1 MNTIINKITSAA
13 AVNKALKVLRKT
25 DKDSALLLRKVYT
38 NISEQQYT
46 TAPTTCKDLLAA
58 YTGAEDISELDASP
72 LFDAISFDFVSECN
86 TQPTPVTTED
96 KDTIEPELVVPVD
109 YSAMTVVQLT
119 NVLFADLGS
128 EITSQVTN
136 MTTGLKV
143 KLDLLDELKQMMVA
157 SFEDVRAEV
166 LTARLANALALTKED
181 KGSALHTTDGN
192 LSVYDYLNSDVKTE
206 CKNYLFMADIM
217 ADQTASLDVLILES
231 AFRSYK
237 EQIAVGALPIPDRAL
252 TLAVTKAIKGI
263 CALKESNKDKLLS
276 MSFA

>member
-1 MNTIINKITSAA
+1 MNTIINKTTSAA

-25 DKDSALLLRKVYT
+25 DKDLALLLRKIYT

-46 TAPTTCKDLLAA
+46 IAPTTCKDLLAA
-58 YTGAEDISELDASP
+58 YTGAEDITGLDATV
-72 LFDAISFDFVSECN
+72 LFDAISFDFAQAVES
-86 TQPTPVTTED
+86 
-96 KDTIEPELVVPVD
+96 ELVTGVTAIEIPAPVEPSVPVD

-128 EITSQVTN
+128 EITAQVTN

-143 KLDLLDELKQMMVA
+143 KLDLLDELKQLLTA
-157 SFEDVRAEV
+157 NFDDVRADV

-192 LSVYDYLNSDVKTE
+192 LSVYNYLNSDVKTE
-206 CKNYLFMADIM
+206 SKNYLFMADIM
-217 ADQTASLDVLILES
+217 ADTTASLDVLILES

-263 CALKESNKDKLLS
+263 CALKDNNKDKLLS